1 MPMIENTASA
11 VFNLTRWGS
20 HFPCRDSCV
29 SPVFT
34 EDAHMKYFVSIA
46 IILLSTGTALSG
58 AKHCL
63 DIGHGLFKTRHAQ
76 LAALASH

>member
-1 MPMIENTASA
+1 
-11 VFNLTRWGS
+11 
-20 HFPCRDSCV
+20 
-29 SPVFT
+29 
-34 EDAHMKYFVSIA
+34 MKYFVSIA